1 VRGVIVAKTI
11 TEDLLLACAEV
22 PSVSLYEYALS
33 IQVKPV
39 ALEPG

>member
-22 PSVSLYEYALS
+22 PSVSLFEYSLS

-39 ALEPG
+39 ALDRG